1 MQWADP
7 GVKPVGESRSPSPQR
22 PARRQRTE
30 DSHPLWALASR
41 RTSPSTPIALH
52 AKLSLAPTS
61 DELERVRLELR
72 SLQALNWEL
81 VAASSALDNA
91 RALAGREAFGA
102 AIAPELDAIG
112 SSAAWPTCRQ
122 NSRRARASRCR
133 WGRVGKRR
141 CGELQSVVYLRTLTA
156 SGALAPPPASR
167 AEGTAP

>member
-1 MQWADP
+1 M
-7 GVKPVGESRSPSPQR
+7 ESRSPSPQR

-72 SLQALNWEL
+72 SLQALHREL
-81 VAASSALDNA
+81 VAASNALDNA

-102 AIAPELDAIG
+102 AIAPELDRLLGCLADL
-112 SSAAWPTCRQ
+112 
-122 NSRRARASRCR
+122 RADLKTGACISVS
-133 WGRVGKRR
+133 VG
-141 CGELQSVVYLRTLTA
+141 
-156 SGALAPPPASR
+156 
-167 AEGTAP
+167 